1 MPGKMSYNETIKYIT
16 KIKHRADYK
25 NNSGVLP
32 FRKNEEQEE
41 TI

>member
-1 MPGKMSYNETIKYIT
+1 MPGKMSYNETMKYII
-16 KIKHRADYK
+16 KIKHRTDYE

-32 FRKNEEQEE
+32 FRKNEEHEE